1 MNVEKF
7 WQDVINQ
14 NRSSLSSFFRE
25 DAVIRWH
32 CTNEQFTVSEY
43 IQANCDYPGKWKG
56 NIERVEE
63 YDSQM
68 IIVGKVQSDDETI
81 QCHVISFILL
91 RDDKIIEMDEYWAD
105 DGEPPAWRKA
115 LQIGTPIR

>member
-1 MNVEKF
+1 MNVDRF

-14 NRSSLSSFFRE
+14 NRSSLSSFFCE

-63 YDSQM
+63 FDSQM
-68 IIVGKVQSDDETI
+68 IIVGKVQSDDETV
-81 QCHVISFILL
+81 QCHVISFIRL
-91 RDDKIIEMDEYWAD
+91 RDDKIMEMDEYWAD

-115 LQIGTPIR
+115 LKIGMPIR

>member
-14 NRSSLSSFFRE
+14 NRSSLSSFFCE
-25 DAVIRWH
+25 DVVIRWH

-43 IQANCDYPGKWKG
+43 IQVNCDYPGKWKG
-56 NIERVEE
+56 NIERVEKF
-63 YDSQM
+63 DSQM

-115 LQIGTPIR
+115 LQIGRPIR

>member
-1 MNVEKF
+1 MNVERF

-14 NRSSLSSFFRE
+14 NRSSLSSFFCE
-25 DAVIRWH
+25 EAVIRWH

-56 NIERVEE
+56 NLERVEKF
-63 YDSQM
+63 DSQM
-68 IIVGKVQSDDETI
+68 IIVGKVQSEDETV

-91 RDDKIIEMDEYWAD
+91 RDDKIMEMDEYWAD

-115 LQIGTPIR
+115 LKIGTPIK